1 MGEYHHNLDSKG
13 RPHYTGPNLE
23 TRLARRVVFTRGMEG
38 CIFGYPI
45 EEWQKIEAKL
55 AKLPLTKRS
64 ARKFT
69 RLFYSGAMESEF
81 DKQGRVNL
89 TMTLKEHAAL
99 IKECVIVG
107 VSNRIE
113 IWSAER
119 WNDFSEEANENYDDI
134 AEDLD
139 DIEL

>member
-1 MGEYHHNLDSKG
+1 
-13 RPHYTGPNLE
+13 
-23 TRLARRVVFTRGMEG
+23 
-38 CIFGYPI
+38 
-45 EEWQKIEAKL
+45 
-55 AKLPLTKRS
+55 
-64 ARKFT
+64 
-69 RLFYSGAMESEF
+69 MESEF

-89 TMTLKEHAAL
+89 TMILKEHAAL
-99 IKECVIVG
+99 TKECVIVG